1 MTKLGKFQMVN
12 FQGWSSKITKAN
24 HLGSIF
30 QLKPQRASEIIVP
43 LLALYRGKSLD
54 QFLSQFPTKEFDTD
68 DEYTWDV
75 IGSARRNVSLVEAR
89 DEFGNVITSE
99 STTNVGIAT
108 TPFKLVFQEAY
119 FFDGDWIVGNYNE
132 LYPMRVI
139 GDPVFEGT
147 LAVYTVE
154 LGGGITDG
162 IPCERLL
169 PGEKFSYESNFVEAE
184 LSRKVGGL
192 NYSAPVQ
199 VRNEFS
205 TIRLYEKVPGS
216 MLNKKVM
223 FGIPMVKRD
232 ESGKQ
237 VKSVDP
243 MWMHYVDWEFEMKF
257 DEAKNNAIMF
267 GKSNRNANGEYMNF
281 GKSGSP
287 IKMGDGL
294 LAQMERANTYY
305 YNDFS
310 LDLLVSALYDLSASK
325 LGMGERHFVINT
337 GEQGAIQFHKAVKQD
352 VSGWSMF
359 DFNADALGVVKK
371 TSSPLHQNALSAGYQ
386 FTEYLAPNGVHVS
399 LNVEPWYDDPVRNKI
414 TINGYP
420 ATSYRYDIMY
430 IGTMDQPNIFKCKVK
445 GQNEARS
452 YQWGI
457 RNPFTGQYGN
467 PYMSYDEDSASVHK
481 MTQLGVCILDPSRTM
496 SIIPD
501 VLAG

>member
-1 MTKLGKFQMVN
+1 MVN
-12 FQGWSSKITKAN
+12 FQGWSSRINKNN

-30 QLKPQRASEIIVP
+30 QLKPQRVTDIMVP
-43 LLALYRGKSLD
+43 LLALYRGKSLE

-75 IGSARRNVSLVEAR
+75 IGSARRNVSLREAR
-89 DEFGNVITSE
+89 DEFGNAVTG
-99 STTNVGIAT
+99 STDHNVGIGTA
-108 TPFKLVFQEAY
+108 PFQLVFDEAY

-132 LYPMRVI
+132 LYPIRVL
-139 GDPVFEGT
+139 GDAKFEGT
-147 LAVYTVE
+147 LAVYDCE

-162 IPCERLL
+162 IPPERLL
-169 PGEKFSYESNFVEAE
+169 AGEKFSYESNYVESE
-184 LSRKVGGL
+184 LSRRVGGL

-199 VRNEFS
+199 MRNEFS

-216 MLNKKVM
+216 MLNKKVA

-257 DEAKNNAIMF
+257 DEAKNNAILF
-267 GKSNRNANGEYMNF
+267 GRSNRNANGEYMNF

-294 LAQMERANTYY
+294 LAQMEAANTFY

-310 LDLLVSALYDLSASK
+310 LDLLVAALYDLSASK

-337 GEQGAIQFHKAVKQD
+337 GEQGAIQFHKAVNQD
-352 VSGWSMF
+352 ISGWTQFEF
-359 DFNADALGVVKK
+359 DNSSVGAIQK
-371 TSSPLHQNALSAGYQ
+371 TTSPLHKNALKAGYQ
-386 FTEYLAPNGVHVS
+386 FTEYMAPNGLHVS
-399 LNVEPWYDDPVRNKI
+399 LNVQPWYDDPVRNKI
-414 TINGYP
+414 MINGFP
-420 ATSYRYDIMY
+420 AMSYRYDILY
-430 IGTMDQPNIFKCKVK
+430 IGTMDQPNIMKCKIK
-445 GQNEARS
+445 GQTEARS

-457 RNPFTGQYGN
+457 RNPFTGQFGN

-481 MTQLGVCILDPSRTM
+481 LTQLGVAVLDPTRTL
-496 SIIPD
+496 SLIPA
-501 VLAG
+501 VLQG

>member
-1 MTKLGKFQMVN
+1 MAKLGKFQMVN
-12 FQGWSSKITKAN
+12 FQGWSSRITKAN

-30 QLKPQRASEIIVP
+30 QLKPQRASDIMVP

-75 IGSARRNVSLVEAR
+75 IGSARRNVTLVEAR
-89 DEFGNVITSE
+89 DESGNVITTSC
-99 STTNVGIAT
+99 TGNVGAGT
-108 TPFKLVFQEAY
+108 APFQLVFAEAY
-119 FFDGDWIVGNYNE
+119 FYDGDWIVGNYNE
-132 LYPMRVI
+132 LYPIRVL
-139 GDPVFEGT
+139 GDAKFEGT
-147 LAVYTVE
+147 LAVYDVE
-154 LGGGITDG
+154 LGGGITEG
-162 IPCERLL
+162 IPVGRLL

-184 LSRKVGGL
+184 LSRRVGGL
-192 NYSAPVQ
+192 NYSAPAS

-205 TIRLYEKVPGS
+205 TIRIYEKVPGS

-243 MWMHYVDWEFEMKF
+243 MWMHYVDWELEMKF
-257 DEAKNNAIMF
+257 DEAKNNAILF
-267 GKSNRNANGEYMNF
+267 GRSNRNANGEYMNF

-294 LAQMERANTYY
+294 LAQMEVANTYY

-310 LDLLVSALYDLSASK
+310 LDLLVGALSDLSSSK

-337 GEQGAIQFHKAVKQD
+337 GEQGAIQFHKAVKKETA
-352 VSGWSMF
+352 GWTMF
-359 DFNADALGVVKK
+359 EFDNSSIGAIQKA
-371 TSSPLHQNALSAGYQ
+371 SSPLRYNALKAGFQ
-386 FTEYLAPNGVHVS
+386 FTEFLAPNGVHIS
-399 LNVEPWYDDPVRNKI
+399 LNVQPWYDDPVRNKI
-414 TINGYP
+414 LINGHP
-420 ATSYRYDIMY
+420 ASSYRYDIMY
-430 IGTMDQPNIFKCKVK
+430 IGTMDQPNIFKCKIK
-445 GQNEARS
+445 GQNESRS

-457 RNPFTGQYGN
+457 RNPFTGQFGN
-467 PYMSYDEDSASVHK
+467 PNMSYDEDSASVHK
-481 MTQLGVCILDPSRTM
+481 FTQLGVAVLDPTRTM
-496 SIIPD
+496 SFIPA